1 MSPEEKYTLITRN
14 LQETLGQDR
23 LKEILANRDLKVYWG
38 TAPTGKPHI
47 AYFTPMLKLA
57 DFLSAGCEVT
67 VLFANIHA
75 YLDNMKA
82 PWELI
87 HKRSAYYE
95 AIIKALLT
103 SIGVPIEKLRFV
115 LGSDYQLSEKYILDV
130 FKMSAMVSEHD
141 AKKAGSEVVKQVE
154 SPALSGL
161 IYPGMQALDE
171 HFLDADAQFGGV
183 DQRKIFT
190 FAEKY
195 MPILGYRKA
204 IHLMNPMVPGLS
216 GSKMSS
222 SEEDSKIDLL
232 EEEKVILSKIKK
244 AHCAEGEVEGNGIL
258 AFLKNILFPVLAL
271 KEKNGVFGGGGD
283 VVVGDCVSDAK
294 DASVKNK
301 TSTFII
307 ERDPRWGG
315 EPKTEYSCYEDLES
329 AFAANLVHPGDLKK
343 AVASAINTL
352 LAPIRLL
359 FKEDPALIKLSLE
372 AYPSV
377 TATGTTNKITKNV
390 QNLKIDLDFSE
401 PSVLERCFIEEVDVR
416 IGEIVSIS
424 RHPDAE
430 KLYVEKIDLGE
441 PQGPRT
447 ILSGLVE
454 HYKESDLLGKKVV
467 VFANL
472 KPSNL
477 RGIRSEGM
485 VACAS
490 TVATEDGDG
499 GKVVILS
506 PLDPSTPNGTRLTLC
521 ESGAVVGGVVV
532 DVDATKRI
540 DPKKKD
546 AKMFKALMEALKCG
560 DQAVDCE
567 AQLLGK
573 TLYPRCS
580 ANLPGAPIS

>member
-1 MSPEEKYTLITRN
+1 MLSPQEKYDLITKN
-14 LQETLGQDR
+14 LQEVLGQEK
-23 LKEILANRDLKVYWG
+23 LKEILSNRDLKVYWG

-57 DFLSAGCEVT
+57 DFLNAGCEVT

-95 AIIKALLT
+95 AIIKALLR

-115 LGSDYQLSEKYILDV
+115 LGSEFQLSEKYILDV
-130 FKMSAMVSEHD
+130 FRMSAMVSEHD
-141 AKKAGSEVVKQVE
+141 AKKAGSEVIKQVE

-171 HFLDADAQFGGV
+171 HFLEVDAQFGGV

-195 MPILGYRKA
+195 MPILGYKKA

-232 EEEKVILSKIKK
+232 EEEKSILAKIKK
-244 AHCAEGEVEGNGIL
+244 AHCAEGEIEGNGL
-258 AFLKNILFPVLAL
+258 LSFLKNILFPVLLL
-271 KEKNGVFGGGGD
+271 KKNNGLDGEDG
-283 VVVGDCVSDAK
+283 
-294 DASVKNK
+294 
-301 TSTFII
+301 TFCI
-307 ERDPRWGG
+307 ERDAKWGG
-315 EPKTEYSCYEDLES
+315 EEKSLYSSYEELELS
-329 AFAANLVHPGDLKK
+329 YSKSLIHPGDLKK
-343 AVASAINTL
+343 AVSSSINKL
-352 LAPIRLL
+352 LSPIRLS
-359 FKEDPALIKLSLE
+359 FKEDPELVKLALE
-372 AYPSV
+372 AYPPPQSS
-377 TATGTTNKITKNV
+377 KIAQKI
-390 QNLKIDLDFSE
+390 QNLSIDVDYSDPL
-401 PSVLERCFIEEVDVR
+401 VLERCFMEEVDLR

-430 KLYVEKIDLGE
+430 KLFIEKIDLGE
-441 PQGPRT
+441 PEGPRT

-454 HYKESDLLGKKVV
+454 HYKEEDLLGKKVI

-490 TVATEDGDG
+490 QD
-499 GKVVILS
+499 GKVIILS
-506 PLDPSTPNGTRLTLC
+506 PIDNEENIPNGTRLSLIDGDGD
-521 ESGAVVGGVVV
+521 SDGGCKNA
-532 DVDATKRI
+532 DKIEKII

-546 AKMFKALMEALKCG
+546 SKMFTSLMASLLCG
-560 DQAVDCE
+560 DESKGGE